1 MENIVKQ
8 FIADFGVCGFADVA
22 DRLLP
27 CAAKKRL
34 PENAKSVL
42 LCLFPYRFPETANRE
57 LSRYACVPDYHKAAG
72 GVLNEIAAALKNA
85 YPAYQFVPFIDNSP
99 IPEVY
104 AAAAAGLGVIGKN
117 GLLIH
122 PTYGSFVFI
131 GEIVTDMPLE
141 TTGGDVKK
149 CMDCGACIAACHGK
163 CLPDSR
169 DTCVSAITQKKGE
182 LTAKET
188 ALIKQNGLVWGC
200 DRCQEVCPH
209 NKDAKI
215 NPHPCFDTFTPWFI
229 EKDPHFADR
238 AYAWRGEAVIRRNR
252 EILQDK

>member
-1 MENIVKQ
+1 MWEGKET
-8 FIADFGVCGFADVA
+8 FGICSFADVR
-22 DRLLP
+22 DKLLA

-34 PENAKSVL
+34 PVDAKSIL
-42 LCLFPYRFPETANRE
+42 LYVFPYRFPETEERQ
-57 LSRYACVPDYHKAAG
+57 LSFYACVPDYHKAAG
-72 GVLNEIAAALKNA
+72 SVLNGMAAALKSA

-104 AAAAAGLGVIGKN
+104 AAAKAGLGVVGKN

-122 PTYGSFVFI
+122 PAYGSYVFI
-131 GEIVTDMPLE
+131 GEIVTDMPLK
-141 TTGGDVKK
+141 TTGGEIQT
-149 CMDCGACIAACHGK
+149 CCDCGACVQACHGG

-182 LTAKET
+182 LTTEEI
-188 ALIKQNGLVWGC
+188 ALIKKNGLVWGC

-215 NPHPCFDTFTPWFI
+215 SPHPCFDTFTPCFI
-229 EKDPHFADR
+229 ENDPNFADR
-238 AYAWRGEAVIRRNR
+238 AYAWRGEAVIRRNI
-252 EILQDK
+252 EILKEK